1 MLLFFD
7 LNWIIVVLATYSKEI
22 DPSTSG
28 NSIIDNLAS
37 NASLIEVLVTVGG
50 IVFGAVGWAIKLIRS
65 QINKKAEEIKEQS
78 FERIDNTDKN
88 AKKGLEDNKSMLL
101 YTKDDLSR
109 KISEVENKLVGNLNN
124 TKETINEI
132 KSIAE
137 KIDEKNDKARNDIS
151 INQTKIAGHEARLSS
166 IEKQIFRVNFNRP
179 INHTQ
184 EYIDDDDEGS

>member
-65 QINKKAEEIKEQS
+65 QINKKAEEIIKHY
-78 FERIDNTDKN
+78 
-88 AKKGLEDNKSMLL
+88 
-101 YTKDDLSR
+101 YTG
-109 KISEVENKLVGNLNN
+109 V
-124 TKETINEI
+124 EI
-132 KSIAE
+132 KKLWE
-137 KIDEKNDKARNDIS
+137 
-151 INQTKIAGHEARLSS
+151 
-166 IEKQIFRVNFNRP
+166 
-179 INHTQ
+179 
-184 EYIDDDDEGS
+184 